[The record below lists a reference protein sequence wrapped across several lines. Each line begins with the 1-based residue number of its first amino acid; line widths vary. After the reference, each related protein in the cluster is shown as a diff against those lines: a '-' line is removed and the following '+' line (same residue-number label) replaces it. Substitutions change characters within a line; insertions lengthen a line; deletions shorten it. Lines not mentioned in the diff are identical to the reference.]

1 MTYQQKISELKNIIH
16 EKLTPLI
23 TDDYVL
29 LGLPYHPNIG
39 DSLIWEGSDT
49 FLKTTPYKCLY
60 TASVWSYNPNYRIPQ
75 NAIIIINGGGSFG
88 DLWRHNT
95 EFWLSLIQQYPHN
108 KIIILPQSI
117 HYKSKK
123 LLKKDAKIFSEHKN
137 LIICLRDNNS
147 LKIAN
152 ENFVQSTNILVPDM
166 AFYIDITK
174 WNKYSKTVSNKV
186 LFLSRNDSEKKINQS
201 YNIVPSY
208 AEIHDWPT
216 MENSSFS
223 LKLFYKIEYYIK
235 RLDGKLSTR
244 FCDFLSDIVYKNV
257 FRRSF
262 MKEGIKFL
270 SSYSDIYVTRLHA
283 AILLIL
289 LQRPFVW
296 FDNSYGKSSAFYD
309 TWLSDIKNI
318 KFIRE

>member
-16 EKLTPLI
+16 KKLTPLI
-23 TDDYVL
+23 TGDYVL

-60 TASVWSYNPNYRIPQ
+60 TASVWSYNPNYKIPR
-75 NAIIIINGGGSFG
+75 NAVIIINGGGSFG

-95 EFWLSLIQQYPHN
+95 KFWLSLIQQYPHN

-117 HYKSKK
+117 HYKSEK
-123 LLKKDAKIFSEHKN
+123 LLKEDAEIFSEHKN

-147 LKIAN
+147 LRIAN
-152 ENFVQSTNILVPDM
+152 QNFVQSTNILVPDM
-166 AFYIDITK
+166 AFYIDMTK
-174 WNKYSKTVSNKV
+174 WNRYTKTASDKV
-186 LFLSRNDSEKKINQS
+186 LFLNRNDSEKKTNQN
-201 YNIVPSY
+201 YNIVPSD

-223 LKLFYKIEYYIK
+223 LNLFYKIEHYLK
-235 RLDGKLSTR
+235 WFDRKLSTR
-244 FCDFLSDIVYKNV
+244 FCDLLSDIVYKNV

-262 MKEGIKFL
+262 TKEGIKFL

-289 LQRPFVW
+289 LQKPFVW

-309 TWLSDIKNI
+309 TWLFDIENI